1 MNKKEK
7 FIGLAGYISGI
18 VTGGIIGYYI
28 ADLTIVR
35 TIFFIAFIA
44 CVGILALLT
53 YATVCEVRAE
63 DRRKAWNNTPA
74 NWGFDKSFEN

>member
-7 FIGLAGYISGI
+7 FIGLAGMTLGMVS
-18 VTGGIIGYYI
+18 GGIIGYYI

-44 CVGILALLT
+44 CVGILGLLT
-53 YATVCEVRAE
+53 YATVCEVRSE
-63 DRRKAWNNTPA
+63 ERRKAWNNSPA
-74 NWGFDKSFEN
+74 NWGFDKSFEK